1 MIEIRFKQK
10 IFDIDFD
17 IDLKLQNRSFI
28 TLIGQN
34 GSGKSTFLKI
44 LAGLIKID
52 SGYINIENQIW
63 QDKNFSLPTQNRE
76 IGFVFQDYA
85 LFENMSV
92 EKNLLFANRDKN
104 LANELLKMTDLLK
117 IKNNLPSQLSGGQ
130 KQKVAILRAMMKK
143 PKLLL
148 LDEPLSSLDRSTK
161 EKLQNEILKFHR
173 KFQTTTIMVTHDLHD
188 IYHIGDKV
196 LKLKDG
202 KISSKEIDKF
212 KSDIVDGEITN
223 ISKQDL
229 EYTITLKTK
238 NHKIKNYKIKE
249 IINLSRKID
258 SP

>member
-52 SGYINIENQIW
+52 SGYINIENHIW

-161 EKLQNEILKFHR
+161 EKLQNEILKFHH
-173 KFQTTTIMVTHDLHD
+173 KFKTTTIMVTHDLHD
-188 IYHIGDKV
+188 ICHIGDKI

-202 KISSKEIDKF
+202 KISSKEIDEF
-212 KSDIVDGEITN
+212 KNDMVDGKITN

-229 EYTITLKTK
+229 EYIVTLKTK

-249 IINLSRKID
+249 TINLSRKVD
-258 SP
+258 SS